1 MSDDYGKTYCVPN
14 RIESFEPKL
23 KKRGHGFTK
32 SLCRKAK
39 IKRRSQC

>member
-1 MSDDYGKTYCVPN
+1 MRNNDNHTYCVPN

-39 IKRRSQC
+39 MKRRS